1 MKTNLTFAPRNRSRD
16 MCGVSTD
23 EYATRAVPPY
33 SSFAEVYDFLI
44 GNTGLPLIR
53 HAFRQSVLRF
63 ALEFRNLAD
72 VGCGTGAFLS
82 TLACRP
88 VELIGVDRSAAVLEV
103 ARRRLAGCPVTLLRQ
118 DIRRLSLP
126 YRVDLITCQHQT
138 LNYLTVVSELRR
150 AFLAIA
156 RNLRRGGA
164 FLFDFLAQTP
174 TMNRARPVRMR
185 EVIRLPDN
193 DVHFDATVAPSC
205 GRSTVRIRI
214 GTAAGRRRSAV
225 EVHKQ
230 RWFKPRMLVRLL
242 RATGFQL
249 CEIRPVQGTDDGW
262 LHVVARR
269 V

>member
-1 MKTNLTFAPRNRSRD
+1 MGHVCCFPPVRD
-16 MCGVSTD
+16 TGRPAIFLV
-23 EYATRAVPPY
+23 RRI
-33 SSFAEVYDFLI
+33 YDFLI
-44 GNTGLPLIR
+44 GNAALPLIR

-63 ALEFRNLAD
+63 ALEFRSLAD

-82 TLACRP
+82 TFACRP
-88 VELIGVDRSAAVLEV
+88 IELIGVDRSAAVLNI
-103 ARRRLAGCPVTLLRQ
+103 ARRRFGGCPVTLLRQ

-138 LNYLTVVSELRR
+138 INYLTMVRELRR

-174 TMNRARPVRMR
+174 GMSRTGPIRMR
-185 EVIRLPDN
+185 EAIRLPDN
-193 DVHFDATVAPSC
+193 DVHFDATVAPSR

-214 GTAAGRRRSAV
+214 GSGRERRRSAV
-225 EVHKQ
+225 EVHTQ
-230 RWFKPRMLVRLL
+230 RWFKPRMLIRLL
-242 RATGFQL
+242 RASGFQL

-262 LHVVARR
+262 LHVVAKRI
-269 V
+269 